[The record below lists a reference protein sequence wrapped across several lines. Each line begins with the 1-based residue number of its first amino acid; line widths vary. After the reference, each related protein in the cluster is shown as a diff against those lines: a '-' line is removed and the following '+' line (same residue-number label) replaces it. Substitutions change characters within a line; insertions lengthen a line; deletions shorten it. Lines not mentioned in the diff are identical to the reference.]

1 MVARNDITGDKIKS
15 KVSNK
20 EYEDNFDKIFR
31 NKSSTDKPAQ
41 SNEWDESRLDV
52 IGQNGNDGIHY
63 ASPDQ
68 AYQQVEKH
76 EKNRNNN

>member
-1 MVARNDITGDKIKS
+1 MSRNDITGDKIKS
-15 KVSNK
+15 RVSNK

-31 NKSSTDKPAQ
+31 NKSSTNKPTQ
-41 SNEWDESRLDV
+41 SDEWDEGRLDV

-76 EKNRNNN
+76 ERKFRND